1 MNILQIG
8 LTGIVGALLAVQLKA
23 QKPEYSIYIGIA
35 TSVIIF
41 FYITGKLNTVVETI
55 YTIQGYIHL
64 ETSYMQILLKIIGIT
79 YIAELSSNICK
90 DSGHQAIGN
99 QIESYGKIAILAVSM
114 PILVALLD
122 TIETLLS

>member
-23 QKPEYSIYIGIA
+23 QKPEYSIYIGVA
-35 TSVIIF
+35 TSVILF
-41 FYITGKLNTVVETI
+41 FYITGKLDAVVETI

-64 ETSYMQILLKIIGIT
+64 ESSYIQVLIKIIGIT

-90 DSGHQAIGN
+90 DAGHQAIGT
-99 QIESYGKIAILAVSM
+99 QIESFGKIAILAVSM

-122 TIETLLS
+122 TINNLLQ